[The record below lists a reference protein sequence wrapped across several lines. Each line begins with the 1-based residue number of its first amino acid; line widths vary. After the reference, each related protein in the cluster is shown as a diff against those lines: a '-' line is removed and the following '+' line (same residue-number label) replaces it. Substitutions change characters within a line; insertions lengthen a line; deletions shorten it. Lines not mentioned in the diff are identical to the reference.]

1 LTVGGFVVSQ
11 RADVKRTSGL
21 DAVIAG
27 LAVVDIIGRPVDL
40 SRPPQ
45 PGSLQIIDSVTLTTG
60 GNVSNTGI
68 DLAKMGFKVG
78 AIARVGDD
86 GLGQF
91 IRQQYEAHGLRTSGV
106 IVDSRKQTS
115 TTIATV
121 AADGERTFFH
131 TRGCVS
137 NFSVRDVL
145 AHLDL
150 IGRAQILGFG
160 YLGLLPECEPGLARL
175 FRTIKK
181 ETGVRILLDTG
192 GAPKKNTALLRAVL
206 PFVDIFI
213 PSYDEAVVL
222 TGKTRPED
230 IARTLRHAGA
240 SGVVGVK
247 MGARGCFI
255 VSADAALYVPAV
267 RVKKVVDATGAG
279 DAFVAGFLAA
289 TLRGFDPFAAAHIAN
304 AVAASCVT
312 AVGASTAIKRFE
324 DYETRIPHRFPFSLG

>member
-1 LTVGGFVVSQ
+1 VLSR
-11 RADVKRTSGL
+11 RAGSGKTSKL

-40 SRPPQ
+40 SRPPK
-45 PGSLQIIDSVTLTTG
+45 PGSLQIIDSVMLTTG

-68 DLAKMGFKVG
+68 DLAKMGFRVG
-78 AIARVGDD
+78 AIARVGND
-86 GLGQF
+86 GFGQF
-91 IRQQYEAHGLRTSGV
+91 IRQQYEAHGLETSGV
-106 IVDSRKQTS
+106 IEDARKQTS
-115 TTIATV
+115 TTIVTV

-137 NFSVRDVL
+137 NFSVKDVL
-145 AHLDL
+145 DHLDV
-150 IGRAQILGFG
+150 IARARILGFG

-175 FRTIKK
+175 FRRVKE
-181 ETGVRILLDTG
+181 ETGITILLDTG
-192 GAPKKNTALLRAVL
+192 GVPKKNRALLRAVL

-213 PSYDEAVVL
+213 PSYDEAVAL
-222 TGKTRPED
+222 TGKTEPEE
-230 IARTLRHAGA
+230 IVRFLRNAGA

-247 MGARGCFI
+247 MGAKGCF
-255 VSADAALYVPAV
+255 VVAGDAAMYVPAV
-267 RVKKVVDATGAG
+267 RVKNVVDATGAG

-289 TLRGFDPFAAAHIAN
+289 TLRGFDPFAAAHTAN

-324 DYETRIPHRFPFSLG
+324 AYETRIPHRLPFSLG

>member
-1 LTVGGFVVSQ
+1 MLSQ
-11 RADVKRTSGL
+11 PAESDKIAGL
-21 DAVIAG
+21 DVVIAG

-40 SRPPQ
+40 SRPPKA
-45 PGSLQIIDSVTLTTG
+45 GSLKVIDSVTLTTG
-60 GNVSNTGI
+60 GNVSNSGI
-68 DLAKMGFKVG
+68 DLAKMGFSVS
-78 AIARVGDD
+78 AIARVGND

-91 IRQQYEAHGLRTSGV
+91 IRQQYETHGLQTSGL
-106 IVDSRKQTS
+106 IVDNKKQTS
-115 TTIATV
+115 TTIV
-121 AADGERTFFH
+121 AVASDGERTFLH

-137 NFSVRDVL
+137 NFSVKDVL
-145 AHLDL
+145 AHMDL
-150 IGRAQILGFG
+150 IARARMLGFG

-181 ETGVRILLDTG
+181 ETAVKILLDTG
-192 GAPKKNTALLRAVL
+192 GSPKKNIPLLRAIL

-213 PSYDEAVVL
+213 PSYDEAVAL

-230 IARTLRHAGA
+230 ISRFLQQAGA

-247 MGARGCFI
+247 MGAKGCFI
-255 VSADAALYVPAV
+255 ASGDAALYVPAL

-289 TLRGFDPFAAAHIAN
+289 TLRGFDPFAAAHTAN

-324 DYETRIPHRFPFSLG
+324 DYETHLPHRLPFSLG